1 MTMTQHSGTTDD
13 PGSGSLAGKIALVT
27 GAARGQGRSHA
38 VALARAGA
46 DVIALDICAQIA
58 TVAPPMGTREDLDET
73 VRQVEATGRRAV
85 AAVADIRDAAG
96 LAGALAR
103 AEEELG
109 QGVDIVVANAG
120 IFPLGSPDDDP
131 DQTFRDVLDVNLT
144 GTWNTIKAAA
154 PGLVERGRGG
164 AVVVTSSTQ
173 GLVGRGGDGS
183 SALTAYAASKH
194 GVVGL
199 MRSAANWL
207 APHGI
212 RVNSVHPTGVATP
225 MIMNPVV
232 DGYVHDHPE
241 VVAATRNALPV
252 DVIDP
257 IDVSNA
263 ILYLVSDAAR
273 YVTGVTLPV
282 DAGLTVV

>member
-1 MTMTQHSGTTDD
+1 MTDHRSDASG
-13 PGSGSLAGKIALVT
+13 PLAGRTALVT

-46 DVIALDICAQIA
+46 DVIALDICEQIP
-58 TVAPPMGTREDLDET
+58 TVDTPMATREDLRET
-73 VRQVEATGRRAV
+73 VRQVEATDRRV
-85 AAVADIRDAAG
+85 VDVVADIRDASQLAAG
-96 LAGALAR
+96 LAR
-103 AEEELG
+103 AEGELG

-120 IFPLGSPDDDP
+120 IFPLGSADTDP
-131 DQTFRDVLDVNLT
+131 DRTFRDVIDVNLT

-154 PGLVERGRGG
+154 PGLIERGRGG
-164 AVVVTSSTQ
+164 AIVVTSSTQ

-225 MIMNPVV
+225 MIMNPIV
-232 DGYVHDHPE
+232 DGYVNDHPE

-252 DVIDP
+252 DVVEP
-257 IDVSNA
+257 IDISNA